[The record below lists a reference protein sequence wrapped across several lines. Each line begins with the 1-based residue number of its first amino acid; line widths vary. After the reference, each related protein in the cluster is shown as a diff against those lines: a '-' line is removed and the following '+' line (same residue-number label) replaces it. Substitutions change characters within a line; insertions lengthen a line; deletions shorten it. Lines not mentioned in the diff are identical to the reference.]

1 MSYQRAS
8 NRGRKGLEIGDKS
21 MKAWVG
27 WLCVALVISLALAG
41 CGSSN
46 SSAVTISITPPSAT
60 VLLGTSVQ
68 FIPSVAGSNNALTW
82 SVNGFAN
89 GNATVGTISPTG
101 LYTAP
106 VMRPVSAS
114 GAAVQ
119 IIFAMANA
127 SIPNSGFTGAVIELK
142 SGSDFTNFTPGN
154 TITISGNSVAG
165 WNSSFIIVAA
175 ATLQNGNFGVQIGNP
190 AGPPANGVGGTAMAT
205 PNITVTA
212 QVQSTNAIA
221 SAIVSLD
228 SGIRV
233 SFAQP
238 TCTIG
243 TGETFNF
250 TSFVT
255 VSGTSNLT
263 VSGTSNQKVIWS
275 VSSGIG
281 TIDANSGVYTAP
293 ATTGTATITATSQAD
308 PTESASATLTIVTAA
323 DPTLSSLS
331 PPTGAIGA
339 TLQQVYLTG
348 TNFI

>member
-21 MKAWVG
+21 MKAWLG

-114 GAAVQ
+114 GAAVP

-165 WNSSFIIVAA
+165 WNSSFIILAA
-175 ATLQNGNFGVQIGNP
+175 ATLQDGNFGVQVDNP

-212 QVQSTNAIA
+212 QVQSTSAIA
-221 SAIVSLD
+221 SAIISLD

-243 TGETFNF
+243 TNETFQF
-250 TSFVT
+250 KPLVMVT
-255 VSGTSNLT
+255 
-263 VSGTSNQKVIWS
+263 GTSNQTVTWS
-275 VSSGIG
+275 STGVGTVDPISGM
-281 TIDANSGVYTAP
+281 YTAP
-293 ATTGTATITATSQAD
+293 ATTGTATITATSVAD
-308 PTESASATLTIVTAA
+308 ATESASATVTIVTAA
-323 DPTLSSLS
+323 DPTIASIS
-331 PPTGAIGA
+331 PPTGALGA
-339 TLQQVYLTG
+339 AS
-348 TNFI
+348 